1 MRIGSRQLAGSTRTA
16 SLLAA
21 CVSLVATTTGL
32 LLAIHL
38 LTVDHCADHNS
49 DHCAICQQLLVVS
62 KETLLVPSVA
72 IVRDCPIFRAAAPVI
87 TEHVEA
93 CYPQVLRPRGPPL
106 STYPM

>member
-16 SLLAA
+16 LLLAA
-21 CVSLVATTTGL
+21 CAALVATTTGL

-38 LTVDHCADHNS
+38 LSVDHSADHDS
-49 DHCAICQQLLVVS
+49 HHCAICQQLLAVS
-62 KETLLVPSVA
+62 KEILLVPSAA

-93 CYPQVLRPRGPPL
+93 RCPQVLRPRGPPL